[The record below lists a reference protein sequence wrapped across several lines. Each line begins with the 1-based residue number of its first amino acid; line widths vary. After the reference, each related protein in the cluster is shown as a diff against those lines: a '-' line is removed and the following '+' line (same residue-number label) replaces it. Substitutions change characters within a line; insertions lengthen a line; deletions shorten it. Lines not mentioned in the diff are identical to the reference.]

1 MLLIHSECSHSNVF
15 WLHESVMTIKYLPGA
30 HKEPAR
36 RDFSGRF
43 SVPAFELNL
52 YLISEDCRRD
62 RKQFTRAR
70 VETML
75 IHSFKSF
82 FHSLEF
88 NEEWES

>member
-1 MLLIHSECSHSNVF
+1 
-15 WLHESVMTIKYLPGA
+15 MTIKYLPSA

-36 RDFSGRF
+36 GDFSGRF

-52 YLISEDCRRD
+52 YLISEDCRID
-62 RKQFTRAR
+62 RKQFTKAR
-70 VETML
+70 METML
-75 IHSFKSF
+75 IHSFKFF

>member
-1 MLLIHSECSHSNVF
+1 MLLIDSKCFHSNVS

-30 HKEPAR
+30 RREPAR
-36 RDFSGRF
+36 RDFSRRF
-43 SVPAFELNL
+43 SVAAFELNL
-52 YLISEDCRRD
+52 YLISEDWRRD

-70 VETML
+70 METML
-75 IHSFKSF
+75 IRSFKSL